1 MPHANVYAETSGNI
15 DSMGSRRVTL
25 SDDAYERLDAERR
38 PDESFSDVVLR
49 LTDSD
54 DLLDYVG
61 VLDDEAAD
69 ELEAAIDAARERRG
83 RSEVEDAVEQQ

>member
-1 MPHANVYAETSGNI
+1 
-15 DSMGSRRVTL
+15 MGSRRVTL